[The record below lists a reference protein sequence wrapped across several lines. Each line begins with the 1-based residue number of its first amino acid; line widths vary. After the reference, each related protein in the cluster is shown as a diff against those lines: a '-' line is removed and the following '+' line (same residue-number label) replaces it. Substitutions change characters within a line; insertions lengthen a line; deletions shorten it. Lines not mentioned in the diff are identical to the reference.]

1 MERTSLSFNAA
12 SSGMRILEELNIAQE
27 VTGQRRNRLFGY
39 QQYMDVLYEG
49 TEPL

>member
-1 MERTSLSFNAA
+1 
-12 SSGMRILEELNIAQE
+12 MRILEELDIAQE

-39 QQYMDVLYEG
+39 REYMDALYEG